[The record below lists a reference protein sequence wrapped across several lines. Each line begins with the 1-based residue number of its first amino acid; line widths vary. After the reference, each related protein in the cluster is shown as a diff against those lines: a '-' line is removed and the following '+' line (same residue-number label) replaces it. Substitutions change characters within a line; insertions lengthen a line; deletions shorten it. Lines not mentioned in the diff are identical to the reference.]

1 MHNLPHGCWC
11 CANNLLS
18 HALLQLDK
26 MDASARSKAEM
37 AQKIAQELLKSSGH
51 RMGMTSQHMPA
62 LNSEQS
68 NIVRAAQQK
77 AAEIAIQASPLH
89 PPVCIAPLWSFLQ
102 PDSKLC
108 CKSSER
114 KEKTVP
120 LGANLMRSHVLYWVA
135 QDASPVTLCRQLWPH
150 RAALLSDVCDV
161 FAGLWS
167 GCSWHSMTQHVCCAH
182 GNFNICSVKCLVACD
197 DLSWQ
202 SVCLV
207 VPDCTCQPCFTSSH
221 PVLHV
226 RMTTGCSAHLGE

>member
-89 PPVCIAPLWSFLQ
+89 PPVCICPLWSFLQ

-120 LGANLMRSHVLYWVA
+120 LGANLMRSHVLYQAA
-135 QDASPVTLCRQLWPH
+135 QAFHASSCMHTHPFLIRACCTNFDPALRIHAASCWHGTDTSHHRQT
-150 RAALLSDVCDV
+150 
-161 FAGLWS
+161 
-167 GCSWHSMTQHVCCAH
+167 CSTC
-182 GNFNICSVKCLVACD
+182 
-197 DLSWQ
+197 
-202 SVCLV
+202 
-207 VPDCTCQPCFTSSH
+207 VPT
-221 PVLHV
+221 
-226 RMTTGCSAHLGE
+226 